1 MKDDFKYTL
10 VGIEHTHTHIYI
22 YLFFFIRVA
31 LVNLVSTLVL
41 ILTKKM

>member
-10 VGIEHTHTHIYI
+10 VGIEHIS
-22 YLFFFIRVA
+22 LSFFFSIRVA
-31 LVNLVSTLVL
+31 LVNLVSILVL